1 MTTKTVS
8 KFKLLLSFLEQVIQ
22 VIKYSHI
29 ADITKKERA
38 HKNILIVY
46 LKTCVVKKIF
56 SGLFSYHFT
65 PKDKEV

>member
-8 KFKLLLSFLEQVIQ
+8 KFKLLRSFLEQVIQ

-46 LKTCVVKKIF
+46 LKTCVVKKNI
-56 SGLFSYHFT
+56 
-65 PKDKEV
+65 